1 VTTKKFWDLYD
12 HDKIDLPSVPYKPI
26 AERDPWSQRYAYT
39 IRSDEHDVTEE
50 NIRIAR
56 HAYYA
61 MTSYFDAQV
70 GRLLG
75 VLDSIKAT
83 ENTYVIITSDHGE
96 MLGERGSWFKF
107 QPFEWSVRIPMIIT
121 GPGVKKGIIEERG
134 VSLLDLL
141 PTFNDL
147 VSEGDPVQPI
157 DPIDGLSLVDMLH
170 GSDSSRQDDVMMEF
184 LGEGVFAPACILR
197 LKGYKYVYCRH
208 DPAMLFDLNAD
219 PDEQVN
225 LAGNPNYASI
235 EANLHDEV
243 LKRWDYASIERD
255 VLASQQRRLFAQESL
270 LKGKWTPWDYQPS
283 VDAARQYVRGA
294 VDPNTTETK
303 SKKRFPFVA
312 AVKPHHPRDPNKE
325 VVMGSVTKDNPHAT
339 STSND

>member
-1 VTTKKFWDLYD
+1 
-12 HDKIDLPSVPYKPI
+12 
-26 AERDPWSQRYAYT
+26 
-39 IRSDEHDVTEE
+39 
-50 NIRIAR
+50 
-56 HAYYA
+56 
-61 MTSYFDAQV
+61 
-70 GRLLG
+70 
-75 VLDSIKAT
+75 
-83 ENTYVIITSDHGE
+83 
-96 MLGERGSWFKF
+96 
-107 QPFEWSVRIPMIIT
+107 
-121 GPGVKKGIIEERG
+121 
-134 VSLLDLL
+134 
-141 PTFNDL
+141 
-147 VSEGDPVQPI
+147 
-157 DPIDGLSLVDMLH
+157 
-170 GSDSSRQDDVMMEF
+170 
-184 LGEGVFAPACILR
+184 
-197 LKGYKYVYCRH
+197 
-208 DPAMLFDLNAD
+208 
-219 PDEQVN
+219 

-325 VVMGSVTKDNPHAT
+325 VVMGSVNKDNPHAT